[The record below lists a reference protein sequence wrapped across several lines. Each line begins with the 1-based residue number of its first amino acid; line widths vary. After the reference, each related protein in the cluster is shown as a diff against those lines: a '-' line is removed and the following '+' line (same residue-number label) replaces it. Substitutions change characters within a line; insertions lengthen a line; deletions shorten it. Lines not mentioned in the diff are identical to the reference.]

1 MNRTFISISKAEEMP
16 AVIIRSLS
24 IFLFLVCLI
33 IPVRGQSL
41 SISARFDTTSMRIG
55 EQTLFTVTVEQP
67 AGMYV
72 SFPEFTDTLTTGI
85 EVLQAHPSDTIM
97 IDEQNLQITR
107 SWRVTSFEPGHH
119 DVGTIPFAF
128 LLDDDERVLT
138 ARPSA
143 LKVLAPDIDRE
154 AGIYDIKAPFAV
166 SLSAR
171 EILTWILV
179 AVILA
184 FLLWYGIR
192 ILRKKKVDEPG
203 YQPGKPLEP
212 AHVTALKE
220 LKKLKS
226 ESLWQNGMVKEYYTR
241 LTGIIRKYIE
251 RRFGITAMERTS
263 REIITELNSNVTLPK
278 EVIALLEQCFYLAD
292 LVKFAKARPGEEY
305 HEMSL
310 NTGFRF
316 VKATCS
322 PGPGTGDV
330 PAYAGPN
337 GEAVEKDPAGI
348 NERQS
353 VNRNDAPDGSI

>member
-1 MNRTFISISKAEEMP
+1 MP
-16 AVIIRSLS
+16 AVVLRSLC
-24 IFLFLVCLI
+24 IFLFLICLV
-33 IPVRGQSL
+33 IPVPGQSL

-55 EQTLFTVTVEQP
+55 EQTRFTVTVEQP
-67 AGMYV
+67 AGIYV
-72 SFPEFTDTLTTGI
+72 SFPEFTDTLTSGI
-85 EVLQAHPSDTIM
+85 EILQAHPADTTM
-97 IDEQNLQITR
+97 IDEQNLRITR
-107 SWRVTSFEPGHH
+107 SWRVTSFDPGRH
-119 DVGTIPFAF
+119 DVGAIPFAF
-128 LLDDDERVLT
+128 LMDDDERVLT

-143 LKVLAPDIDRE
+143 LEVLAPDIDRE

-166 SLSAR
+166 SLTAR
-171 EILTWILV
+171 EILQWILL
-179 AVILA
+179 AAMLA
-184 FLLWYGIR
+184 FILWYGFR
-192 ILRKKKVDEPG
+192 VLRKKKIDEPG
-203 YQPGKPLEP
+203 HQSGEPMEP

-263 REIITELNSNVTLPK
+263 REIITELNSNVALPK
-278 EVIALLEQCFYLAD
+278 EVLALLEQCFYLAD

-322 PGPGTGDV
+322 PGPGTEDA
-330 PAYAGPN
+330 PAVAAPC
-337 GEAVEKDPAGI
+337 GETGGEDPAGV